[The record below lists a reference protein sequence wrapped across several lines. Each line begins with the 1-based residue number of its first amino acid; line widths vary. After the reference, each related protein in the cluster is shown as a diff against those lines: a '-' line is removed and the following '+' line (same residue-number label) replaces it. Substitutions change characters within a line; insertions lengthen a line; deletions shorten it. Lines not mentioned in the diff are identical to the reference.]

1 MCISI
6 DSFRPHANVIQHLH
20 SCSTDDLTVRHFPSG
35 QHPRMLSYWSVRI
48 LLHSNDRALRQS
60 VCNVPLSLP
69 ELHQS
74 RFAAQLQ
81 WYRVPFLYVVASL
94 FVCLS
99 IRSDLIKY
107 IALRYLNCFTSIG
120 FYSALVLRSLHGV
133 TASVL
138 LFIDWILNCR
148 RNSC

>member
-1 MCISI
+1 
-6 DSFRPHANVIQHLH
+6 
-20 SCSTDDLTVRHFPSG
+20 
-35 QHPRMLSYWSVRI
+35 MLSDWSVRI

-107 IALRYLNCFTSIG
+107 IALLYLNCFTSIG

-133 TASVL
+133 TTSVL
-138 LFIDWILNCR
+138 
-148 RNSC
+148 